1 MLLLFSPSLA
11 SSGSCNS
18 KVNRTPPA
26 KSIPLLIF
34 LSGGSREMRQKPTS
48 PKVSTV
54 PMSRCLLSESV
65 PKYQMKRANKARP
78 MEKDVIGVILYYL
91 LIFLKNRGRKPTSFC
106 EKNNLTLKLF
116 RHILPICHGMVD
128 SIEHRTINII

>member
-26 KSIPLLIF
+26 KSMPLLIF

-54 PMSRCLLSESV
+54 PMSLCLLSESV

-116 RHILPICHGMVD
+116 RHILPICHVIVD
-128 SIEHRTINII
+128 SIERRTINII